1 MEMRVMLELL
11 APGMEHRQTAELGP
25 KTLGVAADVQKAL
38 GHGMKEE
45 GIEHAGI
52 LKDEG
57 TEFLRQGGN
66 HMDVR
71 CVQDF
76 SLSIGEPSGL
86 GRPVTFWATAV
97 PARIIRWLLVL
108 AAVAL
113 GQVSAEGGGAAQ
125 LDGTQGAMLRTAQS
139 VPIALQEGLAML
151 AHHIGHFEPRATH
164 DGCSR

>member
-1 MEMRVMLELL
+1 MEMRVVLELL

-25 KTLGVAADVQKAL
+25 EMLGVDADVQKAL
-38 GHGMKEE
+38 GYGMKEE
-45 GIEHAGI
+45 GIEQVGI

-57 TEFLRQGGN
+57 TEFLWQGRN

-71 CVQDF
+71 CRQDF

-86 GRPVTFWATAV
+86 GRTVTFWATTV
-97 PARIIRWLLVL
+97 PARIIRRLLVL

-113 GQVSAEGGGAAQ
+113 GQVAAEGRRAAQ
-125 LDGTQGAMLRTAQS
+125 LDGAQGAMLGAAQP

-151 AHHIGHFEPRATH
+151 AHHVSDFKPRATH
-164 DGCSR
+164 DS

>member
-1 MEMRVMLELL
+1 MRVVLELL
-11 APGMEHRQTAELGP
+11 APGMEHRQTAKLGP
-25 KTLGVAADVQKAL
+25 EMLGVAADIQQAL
-38 GHGMKEE
+38 GYGMKEE

-52 LKDEG
+52 VKDEG

-71 CVQDF
+71 CGQDF
-76 SLSIGEPSGL
+76 SLSIGEPGGL
-86 GRPVTFWATAV
+86 SRPVTFWATAV
-97 PARIIRWLLVL
+97 PARVVRRLLVV

-125 LDGTQGAMLRTAQS
+125 LNGTQGAMLRTAQS

-151 AHHIGHFEPRATH
+151 AHHVSHFELRATH
-164 DGCSR
+164 DR